1 MSTIESTSGLS
12 GAALFQVGREQ
23 DARRAEFEAK
33 FTQAAL
39 AAGLDPSAAGAL
51 QDEIR
56 TAIAAAL
63 KNADGITDRRQ
74 ITQSAIDGVLESH
87 GVDLEK
93 FRAQMQPPAGGPGGA
108 GGPSGPGGP
117 GGAGGPPPQ
126 GPPPNQAQEG
136 DLEETVTQAA
146 LAAGLD
152 SESADELQDELES
165 MLDEILA
172 NASRMSNPKRAIQ
185 DAIQSLLQSH
195 GVDVN
200 EFQSQ
205 FQRLTGG
212 TQGTLSLVD
221 EQA

>member
-1 MSTIESTSGLS
+1 MSTIESTNAVGT
-12 GAALFQVGREQ
+12 AALFQVGREQ
-23 DARRAEFEAK
+23 DARRAEFEAR
-33 FTQAAL
+33 FTQAAV
-39 AAGLDPSAAGAL
+39 AAGLDPSATGSL

-56 TAIAAAL
+56 TAVAAAL
-63 KNADGITDRRQ
+63 KNADGTSDRRQ
-74 ITQSAIDGVLESH
+74 VTQSAIDGVLESH

-93 FRAQMQPPAGGPGGA
+93 FRAQMQPPAGGA
-108 GGPSGPGGP
+108 GGPGGPGGP

-126 GPPPNQAQEG
+126 GPPPDQAQES

-152 SESADELQDELES
+152 EDSADELQGELES

-172 NASRMSNPKRAIQ
+172 NASQMSNPKRAIQ
-185 DAIQSLLQSH
+185 DAIQSLLQSY

-212 TQGTLSLVD
+212 TQGTVRLVD